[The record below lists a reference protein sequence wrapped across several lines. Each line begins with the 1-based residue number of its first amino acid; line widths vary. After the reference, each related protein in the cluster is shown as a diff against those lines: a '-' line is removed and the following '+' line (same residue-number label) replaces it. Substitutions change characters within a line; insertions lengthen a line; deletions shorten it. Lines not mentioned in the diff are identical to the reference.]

1 MIQNFMIIIQFQFIK
16 IKIILIKVI
25 SKQKGHILTNYRIH
39 IESIQVQ
46 IRIPIIPIQE

>member
-1 MIQNFMIIIQFQFIK
+1 MIQNFMINTLYQFIK

-25 SKQKGHILTNYRIH
+25 LNQKGHILTIYRIH

-46 IRIPIIPIQE
+46 IRIPIKE